1 MHHMQN
7 GMRRTLIARS
17 SILFVSAALFI
28 GAYAIPASAHADTIS
43 CNTPTIGDFTP
54 HVYKGHLDS
63 FDYYVSDPSGTA
75 YLPLSTIVAGK
86 AVDLNY
92 VSIWHNA
99 GTNRVMVHVDVPDD
113 LYLPANVTISIG
125 NLQITQGPPPICIS
139 QATFHVNL
147 PSSYTPSASG
157 TASIPIHNNQG
168 TTSGN
173 PTSVNT
179 HPNPSNNPSTV
190 SSTSTG
196 TTSPILSIDTGQ
208 CRTIN
213 IWWLVL
219 LALLDIA
226 ISAVLLLLMSFIAH
240 SNGRLIAAV
249 LIPPALFI
257 ALWYFIN
264 TCHTDIWFPIFIV
277 ILAIIVLTASGSPEY
292 FEIRRRKV
300 MRFFGKETSTPV
312 RLIETPEGK

>member
-1 MHHMQN
+1 MQN

-17 SILFVSAALFI
+17 SILFVSAALFV
-28 GAYAIPASAHADTIS
+28 GAYAIPAAAHADTASS
-43 CNTPTIGDFTP
+43 CSTPTIGDFTP
-54 HVYKGHLDS
+54 HVYNGHLDS
-63 FDYYVSDPSGTA
+63 FDYYVSNPSGTA

-99 GTNRVMVHVDVPDD
+99 GTNRVMVHVDVPDE
-113 LYLPANVTISIG
+113 LYLPASVTISVG
-125 NLQITQGPPPICIS
+125 TLQVTQGPPPICVS
-139 QATFHVNL
+139 QATFHVKL
-147 PSSYTPSASG
+147 PSSYPPSPTS
-157 TASIPIHNNQG
+157 TASIPVHTNQG

-173 PTSVNT
+173 QTSVNI
-179 HPNPSNNPSTV
+179 HPNPSSNPSIV

-196 TTSPILSIDTGQ
+196 TTSPILSTDTSQ

-213 IWWLVL
+213 VWWLIL
-219 LALLDIA
+219 LAVLDIG

-240 SNGRLIAAV
+240 SNARLIAAV

-257 ALWYFIN
+257 AVWYFIN
-264 TCHTDIWFPIFIV
+264 TCHTDIWFPILSV

-300 MRFFGKETSTPV
+300 MRFFGNGTNTPV
-312 RLIETPEGK
+312 RLIETTDREVR